1 MDDLRLKTSVLALL
15 SFVALSACGDDGA
28 ASGGSAQ
35 GGSGGGGSGN
45 GGEPASGG
53 AGPMAAEITRYD
65 VAIDLTSDLATLA
78 LRLEVTSA
86 GNCFSVPSER
96 PALAVRFDDAPAAS
110 FAVEG
115 NVLTACSGDELAVG
129 EHALAVDVELAEKT
143 YHGLD
148 VGYSTT
154 PDLSGS
160 DFTYLLSWVGG
171 CDHFGPC
178 DDDPSKLVSFS
189 FTVTHPEGTV
199 VLCPGALTTGASE
212 TRCALD
218 STLAPTYSAF
228 SIAADAAWVASPLV
242 TVPSAE
248 VTLYEVPGGT
258 LGESYDTQ
266 SLGQFLGWATERLGP
281 LPYGKKLRLAGAP
294 TTWLGF
300 EHPAN
305 IILHDLL
312 DVIAL
317 PYADATMHV
326 TMHEIVHQWSG
337 DATTLATPQD
347 FAWKEAIAEYL
358 PFVFEDEQRP
368 PGEAQSS
375 LAYWDGI
382 APQAQF
388 FVRPM
393 DEPAPKVE
401 TFYGDVYGP
410 GPMILFVQLEDLL
423 GREAVLEGITSF
435 LAGGGVRS
443 VADLQQALEAAS
455 GVDLAPYFNV
465 WVFGSGAPEYPSFTV
480 DTADNGDGTVAVTV
494 TQTNA
499 GAAFPC
505 SLQVA
510 LSGASASVETTL
522 EFPIGGSEK
531 TVTVDVP
538 FAEPVLSTEVDPNHR
553 VVNVVQGAAPSN
565 WPVYIF

>member
-1 MDDLRLKTSVLALL
+1 MDDRTSKTSVLALL
-15 SFVALSACGDDGA
+15 SFVALSACGDDVA

-45 GGEPASGG
+45 GGEPATGG

-86 GNCFSVPSER
+86 GNCLSVPSER

-110 FAVEG
+110 FAVED
-115 NVLTACSGDELAVG
+115 NVLTACSVNQLEVG
-129 EHALAVDVELAEKT
+129 EHALAVDVELVEKT

-199 VLCPGALTTGASE
+199 VLCPGALTSGATE

-258 LGESYDTQ
+258 LGEAYDTQ
-266 SLGQFLGWATERLGP
+266 SLGQFLGWASERLGP
-281 LPYGKKLRLAGAP
+281 LPYGKQLRLAGAP
-294 TTWLGF
+294 TAWLGF
-300 EHPAN
+300 EHPAS
-305 IILHDLL
+305 IILHEEL
-312 DVIAL
+312 DVLAL
-317 PYADATMHV
+317 PYVDATMHV
-326 TMHEIVHQWSG
+326 TMHEIVHQWAG

-368 PGEAQSS
+368 PGEAQAS

-382 APQAQF
+382 SPQAQF

-401 TFYGDVYGP
+401 TFYGDVYG
-410 GPMILFVQLEDLL
+410 L
-423 GREAVLEGITSF
+423 TTF

-443 VADLQQALEAAS
+443 VADLQQELEAAS

-465 WVFGSGAPEYPSFTV
+465 WVFGSGAPEYPSFSV
-480 DTADNGDGTVAVTV
+480 VTADNGDGTVAVTV
-494 TQTNA
+494 TQTST
-499 GAAFPC
+499 GAVFPC

-531 TVTVDVP
+531 TITVDVP
-538 FAEPVLSTEVDPNHR
+538 FAEAVLSTEVDPNHR
-553 VVNVVQGAAPSN
+553 VVNVVPGAAPAS
-565 WPVYIF
+565 WPVYIV